1 MNKLDLAQCLAGG
14 NARPKLREEVEED
27 PRRDGEC
34 QIRKRG
40 KLKDKG

>member
-14 NARPKLREEVEED
+14 NARPELREEVEG
-27 PRRDGEC
+27 PRRDGEG